1 MVFLA
6 IVFFVLADVLLLDIA
21 VRRFYGEFDEW
32 RSVRRMI
39 GGHPE
44 MQGLDGADR
53 DLIVFE
59 ADDAIREMV
68 MENDTPAGN
77 EPFLSDLFLLDEE
90 DF

>member
-1 MVFLA
+1 M
-6 IVFFVLADVLLLDIA
+6 LADVLLLDVA
-21 VRRFYGEFDEW
+21 ARRFYREFHEW
-32 RSVRRMI
+32 RNVRWMI

-53 DLIVFE
+53 DLIVFK

-68 MENDTPAGN
+68 MENDAPAGN
-77 EPFLSDLFLLDEE
+77 EPFLGDLFLLDEE